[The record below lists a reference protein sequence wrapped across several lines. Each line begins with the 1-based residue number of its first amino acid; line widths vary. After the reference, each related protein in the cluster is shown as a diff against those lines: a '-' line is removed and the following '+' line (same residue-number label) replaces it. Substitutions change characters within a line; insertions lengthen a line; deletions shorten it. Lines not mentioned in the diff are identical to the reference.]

1 MLPRL
6 GSSDRRQAEGI
17 IEMALPEPF
26 LLPRSQEAELDS
38 LGIGLLQEL
47 HVVCAER
54 RTPRRMVAVAPM
66 FHVKR

>member
-1 MLPRL
+1 
-6 GSSDRRQAEGI
+6 
-17 IEMALPEPF
+17 MAFPEPF

-47 HVVCAER
+47 YVACSER
-54 RTPRRMVAVAPM
+54 RTPRRLVAVAPM

>member
-1 MLPRL
+1 MPF
-6 GSSDRRQAEGI
+6 
-17 IEMALPEPF
+17 PEPF

-47 HVVCAER
+47 HVADGER
-54 RTPRRMVAVAPM
+54 RAPWRMVAVTPM